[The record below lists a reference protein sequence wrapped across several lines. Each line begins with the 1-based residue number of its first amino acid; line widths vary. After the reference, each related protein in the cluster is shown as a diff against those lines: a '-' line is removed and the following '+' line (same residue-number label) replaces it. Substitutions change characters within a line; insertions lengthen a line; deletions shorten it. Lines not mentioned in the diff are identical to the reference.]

1 MFVHI
6 YVYIFYL
13 SLRTLYFICF
23 GWCLST
29 RGGLARS
36 IVFLEKLD
44 QTISFHVLDPVNFF
58 STINHNVGQRKLAN
72 GGWAVPQLTF
82 LGSRQWKDQPL
93 FVFWPMLFMKDL

>member
-1 MFVHI
+1 M
-6 YVYIFYL
+6 YIFFIYHYVPCI
-13 SLRTLYFICF
+13 LYV
-23 GWCLST
+23 L
-29 RGGLARS
+29 GGVCPQVAGLLE
-36 IVFLEKLD
+36 VLFFWEKLD